1 MPNLYFYFITI
12 DALFHASSL
21 FGHSEALVAALDQLR
36 KHARAKLLSEP
47 TPIEALRRLSR
58 HLGVE
63 VLVKRDDLTGLGMGG
78 NKVRQ
83 LEFYLG
89 AALAEGADTVLITG
103 AVQSNYV
110 RAAAAAAA
118 KLGLDAVV
126 QREERVSGMHP
137 PYHTSGNV
145 LLVDLLGARHMS
157 FPEGENERGADQ
169 ALRDEADRLR
179 GQGRR
184 PYVVPLAPDNPPL
197 GALGY
202 MLAAEEIIAQ
212 GVAFDCAVV
221 ASGSGLTHVGLLCG
235 LRALG
240 NLAPV
245 HGACVRRAA
254 DLQRDRIGAVAGRL
268 ASLLGSGPLLGNDDV
283 LTWDMALAPGYGRL
297 GPLAREAIDL
307 LARLEG
313 LFVDPVYTAKS
324 LAVLIALVRA
334 GTIEQGSRALF
345 IHTGGEP
352 ALFAYEPELR

>member
-1 MPNLYFYFITI
+1 MSAF
-12 DALFHASSL
+12 
-21 FGHSEALVAALDQLR
+21 DQLR
-36 KHARAKLLSEP
+36 KHPRARLFSEP
-47 TPIEALRRLSR
+47 TPIEALPRLSR

-78 NKVRQ
+78 NKIRQ

-110 RAAAAAAA
+110 RAAAAAAS

-126 QREERVSGMHP
+126 QLEERVSGMQP

-145 LLVDLLGARHMS
+145 LLVDLLGARRMS
-157 FPEGENERGADQ
+157 FPEGENEHGADQ

-179 GQGRR
+179 RQGRR
-184 PYVVPLAPDNPPL
+184 PYVIPLALDNPPL

-202 MLAAEEIIAQ
+202 MLAAEEILAQ
-212 GVAFDCAVV
+212 GAAFDCAVV
-221 ASGSGLTHVGLLCG
+221 ASGSGLTHAGLLCG
-235 LRALG
+235 LRARG
-240 NLAPV
+240 NRTPV
-245 HGACVRRAA
+245 HGACVRRPA
-254 DLQRDRIGAVAGRL
+254 DLQRERIGTVAAKL
-268 ASLLGSGPLLGNDDV
+268 ASLLGSGPLIGNDDV
-283 LTWDMALAPGYGRL
+283 LTFDVQTWDMALPPGYGRL

-313 LFVDPVYTAKS
+313 LFVDPVYTAKT

-345 IHTGGEP
+345 IHTGGLP
-352 ALFAYEPELR
+352 AMFAYEPDLRR

>member
-1 MPNLYFYFITI
+1 MSAF
-12 DALFHASSL
+12 DR
-21 FGHSEALVAALDQLR
+21 LR
-36 KHARAKLLSEP
+36 KYPRARLLSAP
-47 TPIEALRRLSR
+47 TPIEALPRLSR

-63 VLVKRDDLTGLGMGG
+63 VLAKRDDLTGLGMGG
-78 NKVRQ
+78 NKIRQ
-83 LEFYLG
+83 LEFYFG

-126 QREERVSGMHP
+126 QREERVSCMQP

-145 LLVDLLGARHMS
+145 LLTDLLGARCMS

-169 ALRDEADRLR
+169 ALRDEAERLR
-179 GQGRR
+179 RQGRR
-184 PYVVPLAPDNPPL
+184 PYVIPLALDNPPL

-202 MLAAEEIIAQ
+202 MLAAEEIVAQ
-212 GVAFDCAVV
+212 ESTFDCAVV
-221 ASGSGLTHVGLLCG
+221 ASGSGLTHAGLLCG

-240 NLAPV
+240 NHAPV
-245 HGACVRRAA
+245 HGACVRRPA
-254 DLQRDRIGAVAGRL
+254 DLQRDRIGTVASKL
-268 ASLLGSGPLLGNDDV
+268 ASLLGSSPLTGNDDV
-283 LTWDMALAPGYGRL
+283 LTCDIQTWDMALPPGYGRL

-324 LAVLIALVRA
+324 LAVLIALVRS

-345 IHTGGEP
+345 IHTGGLP
-352 ALFAYEPELR
+352 AMFAYEPEMRQA